1 MSKFCSNC
9 GSELKENADICL
21 SCGTFISSSRLS
33 SKKQIPSDRSSK
45 SYLLTF
51 IASIFTSIGMMLLL
65 WSFAWMYLYQSSW
78 GNYSYVSP
86 EYDFA
91 MTSVLFFIVACIIQI
106 ISLVFASIDYK
117 NTVIQK
123 STLFFQIS
131 FTIFNLCMF
140 LVSTAAIS

>member
-65 WSFAWMYLYQSSW
+65 WSFAWMYISR
-78 GNYSYVSP
+78 GYVYP
-86 EYDFA
+86 EYEFA
-91 MTSVLFFIVACIIQI
+91 MASVLFFIVACIIQI

>member
-65 WSFAWMYLYQSSW
+65 WSFAWMDHSS
-78 GNYSYVSP
+78 GGYNLP
-86 EYDFA
+86 EFGFA

-140 LVSTAAIS
+140 LVSRAAIYYI

>member
-21 SCGTFISSSRLS
+21 SCGIFISSSRLS

-65 WSFAWMYLYQSSW
+65 WSFAWMDHSS
-78 GNYSYVSP
+78 GGYNLP
-86 EYDFA
+86 EFGFA
-91 MTSVLFFIVACIIQI
+91 MASVLFFIVACIIQI

-140 LVSTAAIS
+140 LVSTAASYYI